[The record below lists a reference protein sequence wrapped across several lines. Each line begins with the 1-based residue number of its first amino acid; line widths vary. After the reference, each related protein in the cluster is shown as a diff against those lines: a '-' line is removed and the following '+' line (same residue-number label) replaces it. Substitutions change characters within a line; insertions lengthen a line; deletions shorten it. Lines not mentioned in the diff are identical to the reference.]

1 MGREESGRMQR
12 RMGLA
17 PCKNSF
23 RQEKIL
29 RFGIFPVT
37 LPNFR
42 SVANHLIAIDL
53 ITVMAGKRFG

>member
-1 MGREESGRMQR
+1 MQR

-37 LPNFR
+37 LLNFR